1 MVTLS
6 GDQGK
11 QSASGTAEPWQTRLP
26 ALPSLPAM
34 RPLPP
39 SQRIFPPDWLG
50 PLPRELFHPRADTPL
65 ELDLGCGKGR
75 FLLARA
81 RKAPGTDFFGVDRM
95 LRRIRKIDNRL
106 RREGLPHVR
115 LLRAEGFYTVSYLLP
130 PESVNVLWILFP
142 DPWPKAKHE
151 SHRLFNAR
159 FLDATAR
166 VLRDGGRLEFA
177 TDHAPYFEAVKEILL
192 ADARFAPVPAYV
204 PPGDEQTDFERFY
217 IQSKPIGRIAL
228 VKRSLP

>member
-1 MVTLS
+1 MS
-6 GDQGK
+6 
-11 QSASGTAEPWQTRLP
+11 P
-26 ALPSLPAM
+26 ALL
-34 RPLPP
+34 P

-50 PLPRELFHPRADTPL
+50 PLPRGLFHPRADAPL

-81 RKAPGTDFFGVDRM
+81 RKHPECDFFGVDRM

-130 PESVNVLWILFP
+130 PESLDVLWILFP

-151 SHRLFNAR
+151 SHRLFNAP
-159 FLDATAR
+159 FLDATVR
-166 VLRDGGRLEFA
+166 VLRRGGRLEFA
-177 TDHAPYFEAVKEILL
+177 TDHAPYFEAVRDILL
-192 ADARFAPVPAYV
+192 SDARFSPVPAYV
-204 PPGDEQTDFERFY
+204 PPEDEQTDFETFY

-228 VKRSLP
+228 VKKETP

>member
-1 MVTLS
+1 MSPPLS
-6 GDQGK
+6 
-11 QSASGTAEPWQTRLP
+11 
-26 ALPSLPAM
+26 
-34 RPLPP
+34 P

-50 PLPRELFHPRADTPL
+50 PLPPALFHPRAEVPL

-81 RKAPGTDFFGVDRM
+81 FKHPDRDFFGVDRM

-106 RREGLPHVR
+106 RRGALPNIR
-115 LLRAEGFYTVSYLLP
+115 LLRAEAFYTVSFLLP
-130 PESVNVLWILFP
+130 PASVDVLWILFP

-151 SHRLFNAR
+151 SHRLFNPR

-166 VLRDGGRLEFA
+166 VLRPGGRLEFA
-177 TDHAPYFEAVKEILL
+177 TDHAPYFDAVRDILL

-204 PPGDEQTDFERFY
+204 PPEDEQTDFEKFF